1 MVWGFSIRLA
11 SILGHSRARAFRAMR
26 SPQFLQ
32 ALKEKTSSNDQPW
45 AWFHCASLGEYEQTA
60 PVIDAYLSLHPNT
73 PILLTLFSPS
83 APTPL
88 TTSSPP
94 SWLRPTDHICALPLD
109 TPLSVHRFLTSASR
123 KFKFFA
129 SAKYEVWP
137 ELLLQLS
144 NPTSNPST
152 TSTTSIPSYV
162 FAAHILPGASQLRS
176 TPSGRFLFTA
186 WSRLTGIL
194 TQSQSSTSLL
204 ASRGLSSTPTGDPRA
219 DRVLQLSKSTTTP
232 PSLISWKGTSRLV
245 VAGSTWPPE
254 DLALANLTWS
264 PELKLIIAPHEVNP
278 SNISRLLALFG
289 GRASLY
295 SSGDFNSSILIIDS
309 IGLLT
314 SIYSLADLALVGG
327 GFGAG
332 IHNVLEPAAHSVPVI
347 TGPNTGRFREAVALA
362 DIGAL
367 IIASTPTE
375 LQSLLTDLLSPDNYT
390 KLSYSGKAAGYWVEE
405 QSGAAEKIAKY
416 LP

>member
-1 MVWGFSIRLA
+1 MVWGLSIRLA
-11 SILGHSRARAFRAMR
+11 SILGHSRARAFCAMR
-26 SPQFLQ
+26 SPHTLT
-32 ALKEKTSSNDQPW
+32 ALSKKTASNDQPW

-60 PVIDAYLSLHPNT
+60 PVIDAYLSLHPAT

-83 APTPL
+83 AHTPL
-88 TTSSPP
+88 TNTSPP

-109 TPLSVHRFLTSASR
+109 TPLSVRRFLTSASYN
-123 KFKFFA
+123 FKFFA
-129 SAKYEVWP
+129 AAKYEVWP

-144 NPTSNPST
+144 TPP
-152 TSTTSIPSYV
+152 IPSYV
-162 FAAHILPGASQLRS
+162 FAAHILPGAAQLRP

-204 ASRGLSSTPTGDPRA
+204 ASHGLSSTPTGDPRA
-219 DRVLQLSKSTTTP
+219 DRVLQLSTSSITP
-232 PSLISWKGTSRLV
+232 PSLLTWKGNSRLV

-254 DLALANLTWS
+254 EHALANLSWS
-264 PELKLIIAPHEVNP
+264 PDLKLIIAPHEVNP

-289 GRASLY
+289 ERASLY
-295 SSGDFNSSILIIDS
+295 SSGNLNSSILIIDS

-347 TGPNTGRFREAVALA
+347 TGPNKGRFREADALA

-367 IIASTPTE
+367 LIASTPTQ
-375 LQSLLTDLLSPDNYT
+375 LQSLLTDILSPDNST

>member
-1 MVWGFSIRLA
+1 M
-11 SILGHSRARAFRAMR
+11 LGHSRARAFCSMR
-26 SPQFLQ
+26 SPKHLQ
-32 ALKEKTSSNDQPW
+32 VLSKKTLSNDQPW

-60 PVIDAYLSLHPNT
+60 PVIDAYLSLHPTT

-83 APTPL
+83 AHTPL
-88 TTSSPP
+88 TTSFPP

-109 TPLSVHRFLTSASR
+109 TPRSVRRFLTSASYN
-123 KFKFFA
+123 FKFFA
-129 SAKYEVWP
+129 AAKYEVWP

-144 NPTSNPST
+144 TPP
-152 TSTTSIPSYV
+152 IPSYV
-162 FAAHILPGASQLRS
+162 FAAHIIPGAPQLRPS
-176 TPSGRFLFTA
+176 PSGRFLFSA
-186 WSRLTGIL
+186 WSRLTTIL

-204 ASRGLSSTPTGDPRA
+204 ASHGLSSTTTGDPRA
-219 DRVLQLSKSTTTP
+219 DRVLQLSKSTTP
-232 PSLISWKGTSRLV
+232 PRPLISWKGTARVV
-245 VAGSTWPPE
+245 VAGSTWPIE
-254 DLALANLTWS
+254 EQALANLSWS

-278 SNISRLLALFG
+278 SNIYRLLALFG
-289 GRASLY
+289 ERASLY
-295 SSGDFNSSILIIDS
+295 SSGDLNSSILIIDS

-347 TGPNTGRFREAVALA
+347 TGPNKGRFREALALA

-375 LQSLLTDLLSPDNYT
+375 LQSLLTDLLTPDNSK
-390 KLSYSGKAAGYWVEE
+390 KLSYSGKEAGYWVEE

>member
-1 MVWGFSIRLA
+1 
-11 SILGHSRARAFRAMR
+11 MR
-26 SPQFLQ
+26 SPHTLT
-32 ALKEKTSSNDQPW
+32 ALSKKTASNDQPW

-60 PVIDAYLSLHPNT
+60 PVIDAYLSLHPAT

-83 APTPL
+83 AHTPL
-88 TTSSPP
+88 TNTSPP

-109 TPLSVHRFLTSASR
+109 TPLSVRRFLTSASYN
-123 KFKFFA
+123 FKFFA
-129 SAKYEVWP
+129 AAKYEVWP

-144 NPTSNPST
+144 TPP
-152 TSTTSIPSYV
+152 IPSYV
-162 FAAHILPGASQLRS
+162 FAAHILPGAAQLRP

-204 ASRGLSSTPTGDPRA
+204 ASHGLSSTPTGDPRA
-219 DRVLQLSKSTTTP
+219 DRVLQLSTSSITP
-232 PSLISWKGTSRLV
+232 PSLLTWKGNSRLV

-254 DLALANLTWS
+254 EHALANLSWS
-264 PELKLIIAPHEVNP
+264 PDLKLIIAPHEVNP

-289 GRASLY
+289 ERASLY
-295 SSGDFNSSILIIDS
+295 SSGNLNSSILIIDS

-347 TGPNTGRFREAVALA
+347 TGPNKGRFREA
-362 DIGAL
+362 D
-367 IIASTPTE
+367 ASPISE
-375 LQSLLTDLLSPDNYT
+375 LS
-390 KLSYSGKAAGYWVEE
+390 
-405 QSGAAEKIAKY
+405 
-416 LP
+416 

>member
-1 MVWGFSIRLA
+1 MVWGLSIRLA
-11 SILGHSRARAFRAMR
+11 SILGHSRARAFCAMR
-26 SPQFLQ
+26 SPHTLK
-32 ALKEKTSSNDQPW
+32 ALSNKTASNDQPW

-60 PVIDAYLSLHPNT
+60 PVIDAYLSLHPAT

-83 APTPL
+83 AHTPL
-88 TTSSPP
+88 TNTSPP

-109 TPLSVHRFLTSASR
+109 TPLSVRRFLTSASYN
-123 KFKFFA
+123 FKFFA
-129 SAKYEVWP
+129 AAKYEVWP

-144 NPTSNPST
+144 TPP
-152 TSTTSIPSYV
+152 IPSYV
-162 FAAHILPGASQLRS
+162 FAAHILPGAAQLRP

-204 ASRGLSSTPTGDPRA
+204 ASHGLSSTPTGDPRA
-219 DRVLQLSKSTTTP
+219 DRVLQLSTSSITP
-232 PSLISWKGTSRLV
+232 PSLLTWKGNSRLV

-254 DLALANLTWS
+254 EHALANLSWS
-264 PELKLIIAPHEVNP
+264 PDLKLIIAPHEVNP

-289 GRASLY
+289 ERASLY
-295 SSGDFNSSILIIDS
+295 SSGNLNSSILIIDS

-347 TGPNTGRFREAVALA
+347 TGPNKGRFREADALA

-367 IIASTPTE
+367 LIASTPTQ
-375 LQSLLTDLLSPDNYT
+375 LQFLLTDILSPDNST
-390 KLSYSGKAAGYWVEE
+390 KLSYSGKSAGYWVEE